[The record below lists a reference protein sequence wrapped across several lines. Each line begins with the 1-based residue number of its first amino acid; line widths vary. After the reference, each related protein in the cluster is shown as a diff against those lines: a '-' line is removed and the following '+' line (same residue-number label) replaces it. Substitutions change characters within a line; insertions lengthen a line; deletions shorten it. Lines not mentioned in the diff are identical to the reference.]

1 MLPIESNHL
10 FYNDL
15 VEVTELQVGG
25 PQYHKDSAVVPALYH
40 RVKGN
45 QVHENTP
52 QKCLLFFHGGM
63 GIAGSSR
70 DVETLVNRMAEESD
84 TVIINVEYRLAPEH
98 KAPAAIYD
106 GYAAL
111 KYVLENS

>member
-1 MLPIESNHL
+1 
-10 FYNDL
+10 
-15 VEVTELQVGG
+15 
-25 PQYHKDSAVVPALYH
+25 
-40 RVKGN
+40 
-45 QVHENTP
+45 
-52 QKCLLFFHGGM
+52 M